1 MAMMRIRVV
10 AIPTRRQET
19 PLDMAAI
26 GNQADEAPKTRSF
39 WSAAQFRAW
48 QDAIGMSG
56 QKAAAALGVSD
67 NSISNYRQRGCPRTV
82 ALACIALYGRQD
94 EVKPWERAA

>member
-1 MAMMRIRVV
+1 
-10 AIPTRRQET
+10 
-19 PLDMAAI
+19 
-26 GNQADEAPKTRSF
+26 
-39 WSAAQFRAW
+39 
-48 QDAIGMSG
+48 MSG

-94 EVKPWERAA
+94 GLKPWERVA

>member
-1 MAMMRIRVV
+1 MQIT
-10 AIPTRRQET
+10 TRRQET

-26 GNQADEAPKTRSF
+26 GTQPEDQPKTRSY

-48 QDAIGMSG
+48 QDAIKMSG

>member
-1 MAMMRIRVV
+1 MRIRVMP
-10 AIPTRRQET
+10 ITTRRQET

-26 GNQADEAPKTRSF
+26 GNQAETGAKTRSF

-94 EVKPWERAA
+94 GPKPWERAA

>member
-1 MAMMRIRVV
+1 MERVV
-10 AIPTRRQET
+10 K
-19 PLDMAAI
+19 
-26 GNQADEAPKTRSF
+26 QAEKASKTRSF

-48 QDAIGMSG
+48 QDAVKMSG
-56 QKAAAALGVSD
+56 QAAAKSLGVSD

-94 EVKPWERAA
+94 GPKPWEQAA

>member
-1 MAMMRIRVV
+1 
-10 AIPTRRQET
+10 
-19 PLDMAAI
+19 
-26 GNQADEAPKTRSF
+26 
-39 WSAAQFRAW
+39 
-48 QDAIGMSG
+48 MSG

-94 EVKPWERAA
+94 EAVKPWERAA